1 VGLILLDSTVIVGF
15 LDADDALH
23 EATVARFREIVGTH
37 PLVASVICYAEVMTG
52 VALGH
57 HPQENVD
64 GFFDA
69 LVKDLLPVDRTIA
82 ARGAALR
89 GKRRSLPMPDALIL
103 ATADLQPEIE
113 TVLCAD
119 GDWPKV
125 TGLSCRVELL
135 KPDTPGGKDSEEP
148 S

>member
-23 EATVARFREIVGTH
+23 EITVARFKEIVGNH
-37 PLVASVICYAEVMTG
+37 PLVASVISYAEVMTG
-52 VALGH
+52 ASLGH
-57 HPQENVD
+57 YAQKSVD

-69 LVKDLLPVDRTIA
+69 LVKDLLPVDRTVA
-82 ARGAALR
+82 ARAATLR
-89 GKRRSLPMPDALIL
+89 GKRMSLSMPDALIL

-113 TVLCAD
+113 TILCAD

-125 TGLSCRVELL
+125 KGLDCEVELL
-135 KPDTPGGKDSEEP
+135 QVDTRADHNSD
-148 S
+148 